1 MNINIDTV
9 TGGFIGFFSSVLA
22 EPLRR
27 WISAPQLDLECIPL
41 VGENAAGFL
50 DWGRSPFKQKTTLTS
65 AQRIFVRAKVVNR
78 EKLRKRLFKPLATQC
93 RVNLMSI
100 QIEEKGRFRPSDYH
114 HGLQLKWLGESSE
127 GYGGIEIP
135 YCGSRFVDLFY
146 TEDGSIEFYFQTSA
160 FPESCRYLLQGQ
172 RKLRIF
178 LELTAD
184 NIRPV
189 IKSLDLEW
197 QNAWNH
203 FGVNGQLIDE
213 GYVFNRTPS

>member
-27 WISAPQLDLECIPL
+27 WISAPQLDLECFPL
-41 VGENAAGFL
+41 SRENTAGFL
-50 DWGRSPFKQKTTLTS
+50 DWGSGPYEQKTTLTS
-65 AQRIFVRAKVVNR
+65 SSRIFVRAKVVNQ
-78 EKLRKRLFKPLATQC
+78 ENWRKRLFKPLATQC

-100 QIEEKGRFRPSDYH
+100 QIEETGRFRPSDYH
-114 HGLQLKWLGESSE
+114 HELQLKWLGESSQT
-127 GYGGIEIP
+127 YGGIEIP

-146 TEDGSIEFYFQTSA
+146 TENGSIEFHFQTPA
-160 FPESCRYLLQGQ
+160 FPESCRYLLQGP
-172 RKLRIF
+172 RKLRIC

-189 IKSLDLEW
+189 IKFIDLEW

-203 FGVNGQLIDE
+203 FWVNGQLIDE
-213 GYVFNRTPS
+213 DYVFNRTLP